1 MKRLIFTLAI
11 LISSCAPRST
21 PSPLTTV
28 TPPTRAAPSPS
39 FGATPLPTRVRW
51 NFGDVLPYTVQP
63 GDTLVAIAARFN
75 TPSDA
80 IQQLN
85 PEIKFANLT
94 TLEPKIQLK
103 IPANYAPFN
112 GTPFWIIPDSEFINS
127 PGVKDFSTKKF
138 VLEQKGFL
146 TSYDDYADQKM
157 RPTWEVIDRV
167 AQNYS
172 INPRLLIALVEYR
185 SGAITQTNIADF
197 AYPLGYRQPIYGGL
211 YKQLLWAAEQMS
223 RGYYGWKSGKIVE
236 VTFSD
241 GRIQRLDFWQNAGTA
256 ALHSLFAELM
266 TQEEFNRA
274 VSPDGFSATYKKLF
288 GDPFQYEASLMPSNL
303 RQPDLLLPF
312 KKDSIWSYTGAPH
325 AVWGDDTPW
334 AAVDFAPPAVGTG
347 CGFSNDW
354 ATALADGVIVRS
366 DESAVMLDLDNDGD
380 ERSGWVILYFHLR
393 SDEMASV
400 GEKLKAGDHIGHP
413 SCEGGRAT
421 GTHVHIARKYNGEW
435 IAADSIIPF
444 VMSGWRTRSSG
455 GEYFGSLTFDFPA
468 LKIEACEC
476 VSQGNQVKH

>member
-85 PEIKFANLT
+85 PEIKFADLT

-223 RGYYGWKSGKIVE
+223 RGY
-236 VTFSD
+236 
-241 GRIQRLDFWQNAGTA
+241 
-256 ALHSLFAELM
+256 
-266 TQEEFNRA
+266 
-274 VSPDGFSATYKKLF
+274 
-288 GDPFQYEASLMPSNL
+288 DPFQYEASLMPSNL

-325 AVWGDDTPW
+325 AVWGDNTPW

-366 DESAVMLDLDNDGD
+366 DESTVMLDLDNDGD

-400 GEKLKAGDHIGHP
+400 GAKLKAGDHIGHP

-455 GEYFGSLTFDFPA
+455 REYFGSLTFDFPA